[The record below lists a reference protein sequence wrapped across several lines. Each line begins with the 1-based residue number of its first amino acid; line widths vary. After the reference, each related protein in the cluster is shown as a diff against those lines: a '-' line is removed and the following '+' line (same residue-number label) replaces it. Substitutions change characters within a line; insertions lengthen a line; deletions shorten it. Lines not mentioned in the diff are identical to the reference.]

1 MDRTS
6 SSWEVPPQQSPISQE
21 PPENGMLLR
30 TVNSRL
36 RSITYNN
43 FDKKMSSKQG
53 EFIYSTHLLG
63 TNYNLSSKADG
74 KKSNTPKQAPKE
86 TPKA

>member
-1 MDRTS
+1 
-6 SSWEVPPQQSPISQE
+6 
-21 PPENGMLLR
+21 
-30 TVNSRL
+30 
-36 RSITYNN
+36 
-43 FDKKMSSKQG
+43 MSSKQG

-74 KKSNTPKQAPKE
+74 KKSNTPTQAAKE